1 MATPMFS
8 WLFGKKDQATRGE
21 DSVWLSDAARLRGIL
36 REVERL
42 VKQGCSV
49 VVVAWT
55 LPTFD
60 HLARAFDQYKPL
72 LCRDLFGFDVLRG
85 QLARAGS
92 VAVAL
97 ANTLSSDVKTLT
109 DLAVVVIV
117 YGRNDMRA
125 TDDTI
130 VRFADLVGP
139 NTRVAFHLS
148 LDDALLKDY
157 IGALKSLLIRLDVPP
172 DEAISHPMVTRAI
185 AGAQAKKRS

>member
-1 MATPMFS
+1 MFS
-8 WLFGKKDQATRGE
+8 WLFGKKDQVKHGE
-21 DSVWLSDAARLRGIL
+21 DFVWLSDAARLNGIL

-60 HLARAFDQYKPL
+60 HMARALDQHKPL
-72 LCRDLFGFDVLRG
+72 LCRDLFGFDALRG
-85 QLARAGS
+85 RLARAGL

-97 ANTLSSDVKTLT
+97 ANTLSSDIKTLT
-109 DLAVVVIV
+109 DLPVEVIV

-139 NTRVAFHLS
+139 NTRVVFHLS

-157 IGALKSLLIRLDVPP
+157 IGTLKPLLARLDVPP
-172 DEAISHPMVTRAI
+172 DEPISNPMVTRAI

>member
-1 MATPMFS
+1 LVI
-8 WLFGKKDQATRGE
+8 WKKRQATRSE
-21 DSVWLSDAARLRGIL
+21 DSVWLSDAARLKGIL

-42 VKQGCSV
+42 AKEGRSV

-60 HLARAFDQYKPL
+60 HLARALDQYKPL
-72 LCRDLFGFDVLRG
+72 LCRDLFGFDALRG

-97 ANTLSSDVKTLT
+97 ANTLFSDVKTLT
-109 DLAVVVIV
+109 DLAVVVLV

-139 NTRVAFHLS
+139 NARVVFHLS

-157 IGALKSLLIRLDVPP
+157 VGTLKSLLIRLDVPP
-172 DEAISHPMVTRAI
+172 DEAISYPMVTRAI
-185 AGAQAKKRS
+185 AGAQAKKGS

>member
-1 MATPMFS
+1 
-8 WLFGKKDQATRGE
+8 
-21 DSVWLSDAARLRGIL
+21 
-36 REVERL
+36 

-60 HLARAFDQYKPL
+60 HLARALDQYKPL
-72 LCRDLFGFDVLRG
+72 LCRDLFGFDALRG

-92 VAVAL
+92 VSIAL
-97 ANTLSSDVKTLT
+97 ANTLSSDVKILT
-109 DLAVVVIV
+109 DLVVVVLV
-117 YGRNDMRA
+117 YSRNAIRA
-125 TDDTI
+125 ADDTI

-139 NTRVAFHLS
+139 NARVAFHLS

-157 IGALKSLLIRLDVPP
+157 IGRVKSLLIRLDVPP
-172 DEAISHPMVTRAI
+172 DEAISHSMVTRAI

>member
-1 MATPMFS
+1 MALHVQLVI
-8 WLFGKKDQATRGE
+8 WKKDHVKHGE
-21 DSVWLSDAARLRGIL
+21 DFVWLSDAARLNGIL

-60 HLARAFDQYKPL
+60 HMARALDQYKPL
-72 LCRDLFGFDVLRG
+72 LCRDLFGFDALRAR
-85 QLARAGS
+85 LARAGT

-97 ANTLSSDVKTLT
+97 AYTLSSDVKTLT
-109 DLAVVVIV
+109 DLPVVLLV
-117 YGRNDMRA
+117 YGQNDMRA
-125 TDDTI
+125 TDDAI

-139 NTRVAFHLS
+139 NVRVAFHLS

-157 IGALKSLLIRLDVPP
+157 IGKLKSLLIGLDVPP
-172 DEAISHPMVTRAI
+172 DEAMSHPMVTRAI
-185 AGAQAKKRS
+185 AGAQAKKRA

>member
-1 MATPMFS
+1 VAGRLPDSVGPGQKRLRGSLSCSPPFGSMATPMFS

-21 DSVWLSDAARLRGIL
+21 DAVGLSDAARLNRIL
-36 REVERL
+36 CEVERL

-60 HLARAFDQYKPL
+60 HLARALDQYKPL
-72 LCRDLFGFDVLRG
+72 LCRDLFGFDALRA

-109 DLAVVVIV
+109 DLPVVLLV
-117 YGRNDMRA
+117 YGLFGRCCKMENNSC
-125 TDDTI
+125 TI
-130 VRFADLVGP
+130 
-139 NTRVAFHLS
+139 T
-148 LDDALLKDY
+148 
-157 IGALKSLLIRLDVPP
+157 
-172 DEAISHPMVTRAI
+172 
-185 AGAQAKKRS
+185 

>member
-1 MATPMFS
+1 MFS
-8 WLFGKKDQATRGE
+8 WLFGKKDQARRGE
-21 DSVWLSDAARLRGIL
+21 DSVWLSDTARLNGIL

-42 VKQGCSV
+42 VKQDCSV

-55 LPTFD
+55 LTTFD
-60 HLARAFDQYKPL
+60 QLARALDQYKPL
-72 LCRDLFGFDVLRG
+72 LCRDLYGFDALRG

-92 VAVAL
+92 IAVAL

-109 DLAVVVIV
+109 DLAVVVLV
-117 YGRNDMRA
+117 YGRNDMRV

-139 NTRVAFHLS
+139 NARVAFHLS

-157 IGALKSLLIRLDVPP
+157 IGTLKPLLIRLDVPP
-172 DEAISHPMVTRAI
+172 DEPISHPMVTRAI
-185 AGAQAKKRS
+185 AGAQSKKRS

>member
-1 MATPMFS
+1 MFS
-8 WLFGKKDQATRGE
+8 WLFGKKDQAMRGE
-21 DSVWLSDAARLRGIL
+21 DSVWLSDAARLNGIL

-42 VKQGCSV
+42 VKEGCSV

-60 HLARAFDQYKPL
+60 HMARALDQYKPL
-72 LCRDLFGFDVLRG
+72 LCRDLFGFDALRG

-92 VAVAL
+92 VSVAL
-97 ANTLSSDVKTLT
+97 ANTLSSDVKILT
-109 DLAVVVIV
+109 HLAVVVIV
-117 YGRNDMRA
+117 YGRNDIRA

-139 NTRVAFHLS
+139 NTRVVFHLS

-157 IGALKSLLIRLDVPP
+157 IGTLKSLLARLDVPP
-172 DEAISHPMVTRAI
+172 DEAISHSMVTRAI
-185 AGAQAKKRS
+185 AGAQVKKGS

>member
-1 MATPMFS
+1 MLS

-21 DSVWLSDAARLRGIL
+21 DSVWLSDAARLKGIL

-42 VKQGCSV
+42 AQGHSV

-60 HLARAFDQYKPL
+60 DLARQLDQHKPL
-72 LCRDLFGFDVLRG
+72 LCRDLFGFDALRG
-85 QLARAGS
+85 QLARSES

-97 ANTLSSDVKTLT
+97 ANVLSSDVKPSLT
-109 DLAVVVIV
+109 GVPVEILVC
-117 YGRNDMRA
+117 GRNERRA

-130 VRFADLVGP
+130 VRFADLIGS

-157 IGALKSLLIRLDVPP
+157 IGTLSQLLTRLAVSP

-185 AGAQAKKRS
+185 AQAQVKKKS